1 MKKNLVQLIAVTILA
16 CQSGWAVEFFGASP
30 QGTPSVLNY
39 TWEGL
44 KLGALSGM
52 SIAYLSNPTDGKG
65 YANSVAVG
73 ALVGMG
79 GGIALGVHDASV
91 GRKGTGA
98 IILRDMNLGGF
109 IGLVAGGIV
118 GTLDGIN
125 NNKWES
131 VGHDTSVGYLGGVI
145 LGLGIGIYEGPIIVK
160 NYSISTEISPVLLTD
175 SRHSAC
181 PGVGLTAK
189 F

>member
-1 MKKNLVQLIAVTILA
+1 MKKLVTLLLTAIVFGQGMAWSA
-16 CQSGWAVEFFGASP
+16 EFFGASP

-52 SIAYLSNPTDGKG
+52 SIAYLDNPTDGKG
-65 YANSVAVG
+65 YANTVAVG

-79 GGIALGVHDASV
+79 AGVVLGVRDASM

-98 IILRDMNLGGF
+98 IVLRDMNLGGF

-145 LGLGIGIYEGPIIVK
+145 LGLGIGLYEGPIIVK
-160 NYSISTEISPVLLTD
+160 NYSSAIEISPVFLAD
-175 SRHSAC
+175 SRRLAC
-181 PGVGLTAK
+181 PGVGVTAR